1 MANPDRIYERTAA
14 GQKALEAGG
23 SSLRAEMFWVLGLIK
38 TKTHAD
44 EVRRSMPN
52 RYSVD
57 RIAELLSDLEKLGFI
72 ESVTA
77 TTEHNPTGALSS
89 ASKDAY
95 SVIAA
100 FASNAGPRSHSDNH
114 RLAEASGAR
123 RAACVGKAAMSASNL
138 VPSDCFQAAGAA
150 D

>member
-23 SSLRAEMFWVLGLIK
+23 SSLRAEMLWVLGLIK

-44 EVRRSMPN
+44 EVRHGMPN

-57 RIAELLSDLEKLGFI
+57 QIAELLSDLEKLGFI

-77 TTEHNPTGALSS
+77 TTEHNLDFTQNLS
-89 ASKDAY
+89 
-95 SVIAA
+95 
-100 FASNAGPRSHSDNH
+100 
-114 RLAEASGAR
+114 LAELS
-123 RAACVGKAAMSASNL
+123 AAHK
-138 VPSDCFQAAGAA
+138 PAGRE
-150 D
+150 